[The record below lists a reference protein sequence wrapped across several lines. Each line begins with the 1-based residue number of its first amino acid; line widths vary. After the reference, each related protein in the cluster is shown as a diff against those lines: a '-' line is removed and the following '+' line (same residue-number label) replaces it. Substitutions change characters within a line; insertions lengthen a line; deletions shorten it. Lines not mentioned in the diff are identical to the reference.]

1 MRSDRRFISIQKKG
15 KSIMR
20 TILLSLIAASV
31 LLGGLSS
38 CSTSLRTD
46 SGHGV
51 TAGVH

>member
-1 MRSDRRFISIQKKG
+1 
-15 KSIMR
+15 MR
-20 TILLSLIAASV
+20 TILLSLIAAIA

-38 CSTSLRTD
+38 CSTSLKTD